1 MTVKMKKIRYLA
13 IAIFVLAFVW
23 TGALAAQPSSYNTQV
38 NNGVAYFRK
47 RANDQLPLAE
57 NLLAALNS
65 GDLDRAKMAYVDS
78 RPPYEEIEV
87 YAGSFEKEDTDID
100 SRPYVIDGGET
111 SPQYKG
117 FHRIESMIY
126 RDGDLKSAVPY
137 GEELVASLKSLIVKL
152 NNPKN
157 FNAAL
162 NFKGMLS
169 LANEVPSKKI
179 SSEEE
184 TWSDQSLLIFKHNW
198 IGIHS
203 QFIPY
208 KSVLSKNIVAEEESA
223 YQDCLKTVAPFFR
236 SGEIAAKPY
245 SQVSMID
252 RGAIVRASYRYR
264 DVLLKAKAALKIPDP
279 A

>member
-1 MTVKMKKIRYLA
+1 MKKIRYFA
-13 IAIFVLAFVW
+13 IAILVLALVW
-23 TGALAAQPSSYNTQV
+23 VGSLSAQTISYNTQV
-38 NNGVAYFRK
+38 NMGVAYFRK
-47 RANDQLPLAE
+47 RANDQLPLVQ
-57 NLLAALNS
+57 NLLSALNS
-65 GDLDRAKMAYVDS
+65 GDLERAKMAYVNS
-78 RPPYEEIEV
+78 RPPYEEIES
-87 YAGSFEKEDTDID
+87 YAGSFAKEDTDID
-100 SRPYVIDGGET
+100 ARPYAIDGGET
-111 SPQYKG
+111 SSEYKG
-117 FHRIESMIY
+117 FHRIESLIY

-137 GEELVASLKSLIVKL
+137 GEELVASIKSLITKL

-169 LANEVPSKKI
+169 LANEIPSKKI

-208 KSVLSKNIVAEEESA
+208 KSVLSKDIVAEETFA
-223 YQDCLKTVAPFFR
+223 YENCLRTLAPFFR
-236 SGEIAAKPY
+236 SGEVAAIPY
-245 SQVSMID
+245 SEVSMTD

-264 DVLLKAKAALKIPDP
+264 DVLLKAKAELKIADP